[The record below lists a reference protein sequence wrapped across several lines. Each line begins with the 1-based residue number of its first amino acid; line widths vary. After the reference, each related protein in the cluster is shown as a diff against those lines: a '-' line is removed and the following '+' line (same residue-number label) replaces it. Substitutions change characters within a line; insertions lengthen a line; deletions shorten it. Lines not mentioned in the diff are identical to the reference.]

1 MQPHLFNL
9 YVLYTYLHTE
19 HKKFEPLTMPSI
31 FKNVSKGVVF
41 KAKVSLKSIDG
52 KRNFCIQTHNSNEQ
66 SEVLKQLP
74 TTHATS
80 NLGKGVEQKQ
90 SDYQPKKVTTEKN

>member
-1 MQPHLFNL
+1 MSNDFL
-9 YVLYTYLHTE
+9 
-19 HKKFEPLTMPSI
+19 I
-31 FKNVSKGVVF
+31 
-41 KAKVSLKSIDG
+41 
-52 KRNFCIQTHNSNEQ
+52 THNSNEQ

-80 NLGKGVEQKQ
+80 KLGKGVEQKQ